1 MSLVIDILSWVL
13 ILGGSAITVTGGIGM
28 LRMPDVYTRMHAA
41 SLTDTGGAGLIVAG
55 LMLQGGFSLVSVKL
69 LLILAFL
76 FFTSPTA
83 THALAR
89 TALASGYQPSLA
101 GRVKPERPDDQDAA
115 P

>member
-1 MSLVIDILSWVL
+1 MSLAIDILSWAL
-13 ILGGSAITVTGGIGM
+13 ILGGSALTVTGGIGL

-76 FFTSPTA
+76 FFTSPTS

-89 TALASGYQPSLA
+89 TALASGHQPSLA
-101 GRVKPERPDDQDAA
+101 GPVKPGGPDDQDAA